1 MIAGNSSIN
10 ERRELK
16 CSRNRFRV
24 NVRARSLSVTIAAA
38 FKHGREA
45 CEYLF
50 QRGYFYHTWCQLVCM
65 CTYIRTTSCSP
76 RSSFN
81 EFLFRLKSSRNKR
94 TDDAA
99 RRREIDRLV
108 CQRDR
113 RERERERE
121 RESLWSGVFLR
132 VPPLVE
138 SFRGDFWKVPG
149 RLRPRQQC
157 H

>member
-121 RESLWSGVFLR
+121 RESL
-132 VPPLVE
+132 
-138 SFRGDFWKVPG
+138 
-149 RLRPRQQC
+149 
-157 H
+157 